1 MANNNN
7 QRNKM
12 EARILHT
19 NYEQERDDIH
29 EFILEMGIATEKEI
43 SLVTAINGYNIQA
56 LNDILEV
63 QTGYDYEQHMDRQKA
78 DEEGY

>member
-1 MANNNN
+1 
-7 QRNKM
+7 M
-12 EARILHT
+12 EERIIHT
-19 NYEQERDDIH
+19 NYEKERDDIH

-43 SLVTAINGYNIQA
+43 SLVTAINGYNIEA

-63 QTGYDYEQHMDRQKA
+63 QTGYDYEQHMDRKKE

>member
-1 MANNNN
+1 
-7 QRNKM
+7 M
-12 EARILHT
+12 EVRILHT

-43 SLVTAINGYNIQA
+43 SLVTAINGYNIKA

-63 QTGYDYEQHMDRQKA
+63 QTGYDYEQHMDIQKA